1 MHKIKLVSNLLFLAL
16 VFVACSDYQKVL
28 NKGGTDE
35 QYKMATELYEAG
47 KYKKAV
53 NLFEKVIP
61 KYGNRPQMERIQFM
75 VAKANYEVESYEL
88 AAYYFNRFIGNYPS
102 SSKIEEA
109 TFLLAETYYLQAPKY
124 SRDQGSTEQAL
135 GALQN
140 FIDKF
145 PDSPKVEQANYYF
158 NDLTERLEKKAFE
171 NAKLYYTTENYVA
184 AITAFDIFLEENF
197 GTKYKQEALEYKFLA
212 SYELGMNSVLSK
224 KEERLKGAIN
234 NYERYKKYYPESEKI
249 EDFSDK
255 ADKLK
260 EELEDTQELFASF
273 EEAQAKARETKES
286 EINK

>member
-1 MHKIKLVSNLLFLAL
+1 MQKIKLVSSLLLSAL
-16 VFVACSDYQKVL
+16 VLVACSDYQKVL
-28 NKGGTDE
+28 NKGGTEE

-53 NLFEKVIP
+53 NLFEKIIP

-124 SRDQGSTEQAL
+124 SRDQGSTDQAL

-145 PDSPKVEQANYYF
+145 PDSQKVEQANAYF

-171 NAKLYYTTENYVA
+171 NAKLYYITENYVA

-197 GTKYKQEALEYKFLA
+197 GTKFKQEALEYKFLA
-212 SYELGMNSVLSK
+212 SYELGMNSVLGK
-224 KEERLKGAIN
+224 KEERLENAIGN
-234 NYERYKKYYPESEKI
+234 FVRYKKYYPESDKI
-249 EDFSDK
+249 KDFENK
-255 ADKLK
+255 TEKLK
-260 EELEDTQELFASF
+260 KELEETREIFARF
-273 EEAQAKARETKES
+273 EEAQAQANQEN
-286 EINK
+286 EINR